1 MPLLANFIAT
11 FIGCYWSV
19 FLELRIS
26 AWRAQT
32 LGYQST
38 SSWTFS
44 GRSLGSQ
51 YLSLWTICCLWMIQR
66 YAWGCLERSD
76 CTYFP
81 IGSKILYL
89 LKFEKGTYL
98 KWHALLI
105 LQHFASGV
113 IAFFNRRCLNHNCKH
128 FWPIHEQFFQ
138 KSHHRLDLFYPLASV
153 KNCCWHYFLWEYL
166 NLTKTYIARSYWIGF
181 DLNSWK
187 L

>member
-1 MPLLANFIAT
+1 M
-11 FIGCYWSV
+11 

-32 LGYQST
+32 LSYQST
-38 SSWTFS
+38 SSWKSS
-44 GRSLGSQ
+44 GRFPGSQ

-66 YAWGCLERSD
+66 YAWDYLARSD

-81 IGSKILYL
+81 IGLKILYL

-113 IAFFNRRCLNHNCKH
+113 IVPSFRRCLNHNCKH
-128 FWPIHEQFFQ
+128 FLLIHEQFFL
-138 KSHHRLDLFYPLASV
+138 KSHHHLNLFYLLASAR
-153 KNCCWHYFLWEYL
+153 NCCWHYFLLEYL
-166 NLTKTYIARSYWIGF
+166 NLTRTCTVRSYWIGF